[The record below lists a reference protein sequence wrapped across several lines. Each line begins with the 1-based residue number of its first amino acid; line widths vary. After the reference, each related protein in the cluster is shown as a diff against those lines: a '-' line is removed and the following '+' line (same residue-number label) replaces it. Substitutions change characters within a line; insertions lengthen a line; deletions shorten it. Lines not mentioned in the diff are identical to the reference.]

1 MTEVYARAC
10 HGLWVGSPVDEL
22 AAYLN
27 HETPPGVHF
36 ITIGGSDPRPDTD
49 RIIDDAIAAARRSAR
64 VVFIGHSL
72 GSMLA
77 FYLADALKA
86 AGLRAALI
94 VAIDPTGW
102 GTNAPGVPLW
112 SEVVFPPNTGRY
124 FVPDSVDV
132 FLHFRQY
139 VPPGGGTAELAAGNK
154 TTHFETLTLASQN
167 HLSIVNC
174 DEVCS
179 RVLAAVKTATAT
191 PAV

>member
-10 HGLWVGSPVDEL
+10 HGLWVGSPVDAL

-27 HETPPGVHF
+27 QETPAGVHF
-36 ITIGGSDPRPDTD
+36 VTIGGSDPRPDTD
-49 RIIDDAIAAARRSAR
+49 QIIDDAIAAARRSAR
-64 VVFIGHSL
+64 VVFIAHSL
-72 GSMLA
+72 GAMLA

-86 AGLRAALI
+86 SGFRAALVI
-94 VAIDPTGW
+94 AIDPTYW
-102 GTNAPGVPLW
+102 GTNAAGVPRW

-139 VPPGGGTAELAAGNK
+139 TPPGGGTAELAAGNK
-154 TTHFETLTLASQN
+154 TTHFETLTIATQN

-174 DEVCS
+174 DDVRS
-179 RVLAAVKTATAT
+179 RTLAAVLAATKQAA
-191 PAV
+191 

>member
-49 RIIDDAIAAARRSAR
+49 QIIDDAIAAARRGAR
-64 VVFIGHSL
+64 LVLLGHSL
-72 GSMLA
+72 AAMLM
-77 FYLADALKA
+77 FYIADALKA
-86 AGLRAALI
+86 AGFRAALI
-94 VAIDPTGW
+94 GAIDPTCW
-102 GTNAPGVPLW
+102 GTNAASAPLW

-139 VPPGGGTAELAAGNK
+139 TPPGGGTAELAAGNK
-154 TTHFETLTLASQN
+154 TTHFETLTIATQN

-174 DEVCS
+174 DEVRS
-179 RVLAAVKTATAT
+179 RVLAAVKAATA
-191 PAV
+191 A